1 MFLKR
6 AKLLETGES
15 TVSFIMYRGGG
26 DMGREMAFRTASTLV
41 ITGEPGVLCK
51 IETNREKK
59 CVFFVS
65 IHHTGSGELDITS
78 VGKQKQATQGGTGHH
93 SESEISASKKKIVRF
108 GQGEGRSLEEDAEW
122 SEPQVK
128 DSGVDTGSSTTLNEE
143 HSLASKVR
151 SWPLVSLVTWL
162 YCWIIHKSCFFLSL
176 PVCKYLVV
184 TIIFDKFLTCYF
196 IALLVIYFGL

>member
-1 MFLKR
+1 M
-6 AKLLETGES
+6 
-15 TVSFIMYRGGG
+15 
-26 DMGREMAFRTASTLV
+26 
-41 ITGEPGVLCK
+41 
-51 IETNREKK
+51 
-59 CVFFVS
+59 S

-93 SESEISASKKKIVRF
+93 SESKISASKKKIVRF

-151 SWPLVSLVTWL
+151 QFDGPLFRASHLAILLDSQIMLLFILTSL
-162 YCWIIHKSCFFLSL
+162 
-176 PVCKYLVV
+176 
-184 TIIFDKFLTCYF
+184 
-196 IALLVIYFGL
+196 